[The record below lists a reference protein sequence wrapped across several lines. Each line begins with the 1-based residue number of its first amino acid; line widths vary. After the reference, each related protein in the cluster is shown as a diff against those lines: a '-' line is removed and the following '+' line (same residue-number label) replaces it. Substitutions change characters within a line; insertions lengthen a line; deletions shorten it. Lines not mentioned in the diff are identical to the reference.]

1 MDPSRLERGEIV
13 AVVGGAILAI
23 SIFLPWYSLGNGFAN
38 LNGHQGTGTDLSA
51 WQSLST
57 IRILLLLGALA
68 PMILAWIIV
77 RQHALSWPRG
87 EITAIVAITAITLIL
102 VRGVIIKPGS
112 PSGEISLRY
121 GWFVALIA
129 GVIVLVG
136 AIIHRSQ
143 FDSVRRPPGVLK

>member
-1 MDPSRLERGEIV
+1 MDLSRLERGEMV
-13 AVVGGAILAI
+13 AVVGGAVLAV

-38 LNGHQGTGTDLSA
+38 LNGHHGAGAHLSA
-51 WQSLST
+51 WQALSI

-68 PMILAWIIV
+68 PAILAWIVV

-87 EITAIVAITAITLIL
+87 ELTAIVAIAAITLIL

-112 PSGEISLRY
+112 PSGEIGLQY

-129 GVIVLVG
+129 GVVVLVG

-143 FDSVRRPPGVLK
+143 FDSVRRPPGVFR

>member
-1 MDPSRLERGEIV
+1 MDLSRLERGEMV
-13 AVVGGAILAI
+13 AVIGGALLAV
-23 SIFLPWYSLGNGFAN
+23 SIFLPWYSLGNGFAS
-38 LNGHQGTGTDLSA
+38 LNGHHGMGAHLSA
-51 WQSLST
+51 WQSLT
-57 IRILLLLGALA
+57 IIRILLLLGALA
-68 PMILAWIIV
+68 PAILAWIVV

-87 EITAIVAITAITLIL
+87 ELTAIVAIAAITLIL

-112 PSGEISLRY
+112 PSGEISLQY
-121 GWFVALIA
+121 GWFIALIA